1 MEKLLLWPNR
11 PEITTPANGPSLTC
25 LLHDAPA
32 PDGAPRPALLVIPGG
47 GYHIVCSPSEG
58 VPIARQFLKLGWNCF
73 VLDYR
78 VWPQGVFPNCVADAA
93 RAMKLIR
100 ANAARFGIAPQR
112 VAALGFSAGGHLA
125 ACLGTAIVDEVDA
138 DAGDDADDQSPRVDG
153 MVLCYPVTSF
163 QKTVGHPESGEGFL
177 GKERLAELADRYNP
191 ANRLDAK
198 TPPTFLWHTMADEM
212 VPAAGSIA
220 LAKALAAQ
228 GIVFSFHLF
237 PFGDHGMLLAERTD
251 MAGWSL
257 LATRFL
263 QAAWRK
269 QTTPPE
275 DFRQFYTNAAQIAL
289 EQELGLA

>member
-11 PEITTPANGPSLTC
+11 PECATPEGGPSITC
-25 LLHDAPA
+25 FLHDAPA

-47 GYHIVCSPSEG
+47 GYHHVFAENEG
-58 VPIARQFLKLGWNCF
+58 MPTARHFLTLGFNCF

-93 RAMKLIR
+93 RAVRLIR
-100 ANAARFGIAPQR
+100 ANAARFGIDPLR
-112 VAALGFSAGGHLA
+112 VAALGYSAGGHLA
-125 ACLGTAIVDEVDA
+125 ACLGTAIVDEVPAEGGDPA
-138 DAGDDADDQSPRVDG
+138 DEESPRVDG

-220 LAKALAAQ
+220 LAQSLAAQ
-228 GIVFSFHLF
+228 GLVFSFHLF

-251 MAGWSL
+251 MAGWPL